1 MKVKFESSFEKDLKS
16 IKDAKLLNK
25 LKLIILECK
34 NLDNLGSIKNLK
46 KLRGYDNFYRLRL
59 GNYRLGIELE
69 EDTLIFTRFLHRK
82 DIYKFF
88 P

>member
-16 IKDAKLLNK
+16 IKDIQLLNK
-25 LKLIILECK
+25 LKSIIIECK
-34 NLDNLGSIKNLK
+34 NSENPRSIKNFK
-46 KLRGYDNFYRLRL
+46 KLRGYNTFYRIRL
-59 GNYRLGIELE
+59 GNYRVGIELE

-82 DIYKFF
+82 DIYKFL

>member
-16 IKDAKLLNK
+16 LKDAKLLNK
-25 LKLIILECK
+25 LKSIILECK
-34 NLDNLGSIKNLK
+34 NSDSLTNIKNLK
-46 KLRGYDNFYRLRL
+46 KLRGYDTFYRIRI
-59 GNYRLGIELE
+59 GNYRVGIELE
-69 EDTLIFTRFLHRK
+69 EDTLIFTRFLQRK

>member
-16 IKDAKLLNK
+16 IKDTKLLNK
-25 LKLIILECK
+25 LKSIIIECK
-34 NLDNLGSIKNLK
+34 NSDNPRNIKNFK
-46 KLRGYDNFYRLRL
+46 KLRGYDTFYRIRL
-59 GNYRLGIELE
+59 GDYRVGIELE
-69 EDTLIFTRFLHRK
+69 EDKLIFTRFLHRK

>member
-1 MKVKFESSFEKDLKS
+1 MKVKFESSFEKDLKI
-16 IKDAKLLNK
+16 IKDTKV
-25 LKLIILECK
+25 
-34 NLDNLGSIKNLK
+34 LK
-46 KLRGYDNFYRLRL
+46 KLKSIILDCKSADNLLSIRNLQKLKGYNTFYRIRI
-59 GNYRLGIELE
+59 GNYRIGIELE

>member
-16 IKDAKLLNK
+16 IKDAKLLHK
-25 LKLIILECK
+25 LKSIIIDCK
-34 NLDNLGSIKNLK
+34 NADNISSIKNFK
-46 KLRGYDNFYRLRL
+46 KLRGYDTFYRIRL
-59 GNYRLGIELE
+59 GNYRVGIELE
-69 EDTLIFTRFLHRK
+69 KDTLIFTRFLYRK